1 MQFPDRDLTSQYISS
16 SYQDVVQR
24 YLSGSTD
31 WLLDGLGYT
40 ILGIPTSSVGS
51 IVLTQDQT
59 ASFATSASWAPP
71 IPSNYSV
78 SSSWASES
86 LHSITSDATVSASYA
101 LFSELSNTASISILS
116 EFADT
121 ASVAGDASRAD
132 VAVSSS
138 WASSSIIAISASW
151 SPVPISASWVSAS
164 NSSSFASVAGGLN
177 FAINFATSSTS
188 SSWSSASISASYAL
202 TSSYFLHTCS
212 IQTDNYSLTGVDYTV
227 CFSGSTPLSASL
239 PSAITVGGRIYNIK
253 NVTTYN
259 VTVTGSQ
266 NIDGDNNQVVT
277 QWNNLTIQSNGT
289 QWIIL

>member
-1 MQFPDRDLTSQYISS
+1 MQFPQRDLTNQYIST

-24 YLSGSTD
+24 YADTGSTTY
-31 WLLDGLGYT
+31 LLDGLGYV
-40 ILGIPTSSVGS
+40 IISVPDTSIGS
-51 IVLTQDQT
+51 QVLTVDQT
-59 ASFATSASWAPP
+59 ASFTASIALTSLTS
-71 IPSNYSV
+71 Y
-78 SSSWASES
+78 SSSWASQS
-86 LHSITSDATVSASYA
+86 
-101 LFSELSNTASISILS
+101 FN
-116 EFADT
+116 
-121 ASVAGDASRAD
+121 
-132 VAVSSS
+132 
-138 WASSSIIAISASW
+138 AISASFANIANLAF
-151 SPVPISASWVSAS
+151 VADVALVADTANSASYSDFS
-164 NSSSFASVAGGLN
+164 L
-177 FAINFATSSTS
+177 T
-188 SSWSSASISASYAL
+188 ASYAL